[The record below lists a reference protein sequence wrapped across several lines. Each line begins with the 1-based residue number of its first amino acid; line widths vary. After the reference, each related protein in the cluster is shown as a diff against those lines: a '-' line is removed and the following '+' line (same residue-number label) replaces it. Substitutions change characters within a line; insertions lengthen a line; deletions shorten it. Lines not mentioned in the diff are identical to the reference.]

1 MLGGLLAFVS
11 AALMGYNNVATRR
24 GVLRG
29 TTLQAMAITVP
40 MGVALFAVACV
51 IGGSLALVASFSW
64 PAYACFAMAGFLH
77 FVFGRY
83 CNYRAIAAIG
93 TNLASPIQQ
102 LEVLVTL
109 GLALI
114 FLGER
119 LTPVM
124 IFAIALLVLGPA
136 IATRMERGGSSGAK
150 SHTFEPRYAEG
161 YTYAFLTIFGYGS
174 SPIFVRAGLE
184 GLGTIGH
191 SLAGGLVSYV
201 TATAIVALL
210 VFATGQVRHVQM
222 VDREASRWFLFAG
235 LLVFLS
241 QMFRYMALALVP
253 VSVVAPIM
261 RIQTLFRIYFSWL
274 IARQHEVFDAGVIV
288 GTVISMI
295 GAILLTLQVESWLLT
310 LGLPDWLRDM
320 LAWRWP

>member
-1 MLGGLLAFVS
+1 MLGGVLAFLS
-11 AALMGYNNVATRR
+11 AALFGYNNVATRR

-29 TTLQAMAITVP
+29 TTLQGMAITVP
-40 MGVALFAVACV
+40 MGVVLFAIACL
-51 IGGSLALVASFSW
+51 IGGSLALVTSFSW
-64 PAYACFAMAGFLH
+64 PAYACFAMAGFMH

-109 GLALI
+109 ALALI
-114 FLGER
+114 ILGER

-124 IFAIALLVLGPA
+124 ILAIALLLLGPA
-136 IATRMERGGSSGAK
+136 IATRMERGGGGAPK
-150 SHTFEPRYAEG
+150 AHTFEPRYAEG

-174 SPIFVRAGLE
+174 SPIFIRAGLE

-191 SLAGGLVSYV
+191 SLAGGLVSYIA
-201 TATAIVALL
+201 ATLIVAVVVVL
-210 VFATGQVRHVQM
+210 TGQTRHVLA
-222 VDREASRWFLFAG
+222 VDREASRWFMFAG

-288 GTVISMI
+288 GTVISMA
-295 GAILLTLQVESWLLT
+295 GAILLTLQIESWLLT
-310 LGLPDWLRDM
+310 LALPDWLRAL

>member
-1 MLGGLLAFVS
+1 
-11 AALMGYNNVATRR
+11 MGA
-24 GVLRG
+24 
-29 TTLQAMAITVP
+29 
-40 MGVALFAVACV
+40 ALFALASLAA
-51 IGGSLALVASFSW
+51 GSLALVTSFSW
-64 PAYACFAMAGFLH
+64 PAHACFAMAGFMH
-77 FVFGRY
+77 FVLGRY

-93 TNLASPIQQ
+93 NNLASPIQQ

-109 GLALI
+109 ALALI

-124 IFAIALLVLGPA
+124 ILAIILLLLGPA
-136 IATRMERGGSSGAK
+136 IATRKERGGAAAPRT
-150 SHTFEPRYAEG
+150 HTFEPRYAEG

-174 SPIFVRAGLE
+174 SAIFVRAGLD

-201 TATAIVALL
+201 TASLVVIVLMI
-210 VFATGQVRHVQM
+210 VTGQTRHVLA

-261 RIQTLFRIYFSWL
+261 RVQTLFRIYFSWL
-274 IARQHEVFDAGVIV
+274 IARQHEVFDAGVIA

-310 LGLPDWLRDM
+310 TMPLPEWLRGL